1 MFWVTIGFLMFV
13 FMQNIVRAFPLI
25 YKRINTNFTNQ
36 IEENVHAFKWIN
48 RNWDIKEMFYP

>member
-1 MFWVTIGFLMFV
+1 MFV

-25 YKRINTNFTNQ
+25 YKRIGPNFTNQ
-36 IEENVHAFKWIN
+36 IEENVHTFKWVN

>member
-1 MFWVTIGFLMFV
+1 
-13 FMQNIVRAFPLI
+13 MQNIVRAFPLI

-48 RNWDIKEMFYP
+48 RNWDIKEMF